1 MQEYT
6 RRCLDRYIKKYTDA
20 KEAYSKAYQEYLDV
34 LGNNE
39 VDDERKALLAETYRD
54 AKLKQEVYAGMLAD
68 FIVNFADEI

>member
-20 KEAYSKAYQEYLDV
+20 KEAYSNAYEQYLEV
-34 LGNNE
+34 LGE
-39 VDDERKALLAETYRD
+39 DGVGEERKALLAETYRD